1 MTQYEKAQA
10 LVEVLGERHGDEFA
24 LGGIAASAIAEQV
37 GTPFFAYAG
46 DALTAR
52 LRRVKKTLGPEVE
65 LFFSLKANPS
75 LGLCQLI
82 AQEGL
87 GAELASVG
95 ELRLAQRAGFSPRRA
110 IFAGPGK
117 SDQELRE
124 AIEWGLESINV
135 ESEGELLRVA
145 AAAARSH
152 KTARVSLRVN
162 PLSQVKGAQMRMAG
176 GHTQFGIDE
185 EQLEGVLARVGRHP
199 GIHVA
204 GVHVY
209 VGSQVADVEALLA
222 HCRVV
227 IELAARVAGHSGTPL
242 ETIDFG
248 GGFAVPYFEGAPEFD
263 LEAFA
268 RGFQVIVE
276 EGRRRLGPFRPIIEL
291 GRYLIAECGVYVT
304 RVLDVKQSRGRTY
317 AVTDGGMN
325 HHITATGNF
334 GQVFRKPYPM
344 LVLNRLQQPRD
355 ASITVV
361 GPCCTPLDVL
371 GHDTELPNVSRGDL
385 IGVFYSGA
393 YGYSASSLNFLS
405 HPTPAEALVL
415 GGELHVLREGGAADQ
430 VLAGQR
436 ALPDRSTDT
445 RKAG

>member
-10 LVEVLGERHGDEFA
+10 LARLLGGDQRAGDEFA
-24 LGGIAASAIAEQV
+24 LGGIAISALAERL
-37 GTPFFAYAG
+37 GTPFFAYSG

-52 LRRVKKTLGPEVE
+52 LRRVKKLLGPEVE

-75 LGLCQLI
+75 LGLSQLV
-82 AQEGL
+82 AREGI
-87 GAELASVG
+87 GAELASIG
-95 ELRLAQRAGFSPRRA
+95 ELRLAQRAGFSPRKA

-117 SDQELRE
+117 TDQELRE

-145 AAAARSH
+145 QAAGGAGRS
-152 KTARVSLRVN
+152 ARVSLRIN
-162 PLSQVKGAQMRMAG
+162 PAQQVKGAQMRMTG
-176 GHTQFGIDE
+176 GPTQFGLDE
-185 EQLEGVLARVGRHP
+185 EQLEDLLARHGRHP
-199 GIHVA
+199 RISLV

-209 VGSQVADVEALLA
+209 VGSQIADVEALLQ
-222 HCRVV
+222 HCRQV
-227 IELAARVAGHSGTPL
+227 IELAARVAAHTGSPL

-248 GGFAVPYFEGAPEFD
+248 GGFAVPYFEGSSELD

-268 RGFQVIVE
+268 RGFQLIVA
-276 EGRRRLGPFRPIIEL
+276 EGRRRLGPFRPMIEL
-291 GRYLIAECGVYVT
+291 GRYLVAECGLYVT
-304 RVLDVKQSRGRTY
+304 RVLDVKRSRGVTY
-317 AVTDGGMN
+317 AVADGGMN

-344 LVLNRLQQPRD
+344 LVLNRLQQPCD
-355 ASITVV
+355 ASLTVV

-371 GHDTELPNVSRGDL
+371 GQKLELPSPSPGDL

-415 GGELHVLREGGAADQ
+415 QGELHVLREGGAVDQ
-430 VLAGQR
+430 VLVGQR
-436 ALPDRSTDT
+436 ELSP
-445 RKAG
+445 AG